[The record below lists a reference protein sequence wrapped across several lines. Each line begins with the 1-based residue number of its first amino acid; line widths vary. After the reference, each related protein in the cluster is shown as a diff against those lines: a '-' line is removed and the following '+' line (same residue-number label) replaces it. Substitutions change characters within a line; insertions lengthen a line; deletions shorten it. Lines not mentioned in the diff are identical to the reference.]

1 MCCFSPLS
9 GKLECYGHIYTA
21 SLWTCKSSVEKEI
34 EKMVMILQ
42 VILEQNED
50 VRKWSENGRASR
62 GKAIQGPRPTRPTG
76 VWR

>member
-1 MCCFSPLS
+1 M
-9 GKLECYGHIYTA
+9 
-21 SLWTCKSSVEKEI
+21 EKEI

-50 VRKWSENGRASR
+50 VWSENGRASR
-62 GKAIQGPRPTRPTG
+62 GKATQSPMPTRPTG